1 MDSKLEELLLTKDFD
16 HLSSHDKLFVT
27 EFMTEFEYDDYR
39 QLLMR
44 SKQVFQSDK
53 ANLKEPKLNKK
64 VLLEAYRKKF
74 TPPKS
79 NTVHKHKNA
88 FYFVSNP
95 MITGIAAI
103 FILAIFIFKFNDN
116 LKPSNSDPSVVTH
129 YLLQGKELP
138 KVNDNSLDINSSN
151 EAAILWKKKID
162 SFIQE
167 SKTGKDDMTINTYGL
182 EVPLKILNE

>member
-1 MDSKLEELLLTKDFD
+1 MNSKLEELLLTKDFD

-27 EFMTEFEYDDYR
+27 EFMTEFEYADYR

-53 ANLKEPKLNKK
+53 ANLKEPNLNKK

-74 TPPKS
+74 TPPES
-79 NTVHKHKNA
+79 NAVHKHKNA
-88 FYFVSNP
+88 FYYLSNP

-103 FILAIFIFKFNDN
+103 FILVIFIFKFNDN
-116 LKPSNSDPSVVTH
+116 LKSSNSDPSVVTD

-138 KVNDNSLDINSSN
+138 DTMLKEIHNSSKNKVTNLLDKENDSVLQVFHAMNRYMVIETYALETEAIIIN
-151 EAAILWKKKID
+151 E
-162 SFIQE
+162 
-167 SKTGKDDMTINTYGL
+167 
-182 EVPLKILNE
+182 